1 MNDKDLVQNIM
12 IFLKKKCN
20 YTSQIS
26 NYTQDINKSLSQ
38 NDLETVEM
46 LLDMRYKVMLEVET
60 CNDDID
66 IFLNQLSESIRMR
79 IKCQMSESSI
89 SSEVSFEESKIN
101 EIYLMTRIILKK
113 TIEADKVINAQ
124 LRAGLKLSSM
134 DAV

>member
-1 MNDKDLVQNIM
+1 MDDKDLVQEIM
-12 IFLKKKCN
+12 IFLKKKYN
-20 YTSQIS
+20 YAAQIS
-26 NYTQDINKSLSQ
+26 NYTQDINRSLSQ

-46 LLDMRYKVMLEVET
+46 LLDMRYKIMLEVEK
-60 CNDDID
+60 CNDNIGVF
-66 IFLNQLSESIRMR
+66 INQLSESTRMR

-113 TIEADKVINAQ
+113 TIEADKIINAQ
-124 LRAGLKLSSM
+124 LQVGLKLSAM